1 MNTRWFRRARLKNV
15 YLYSGEH
22 NRLPNHISFL
32 SQPKK
37 YIQRMKKL
45 MMIAAMAFVSTLA
58 FAQDDNDVAEELKA
72 LQTAFGKDKAELVKQ
87 YMAIPADKDAD
98 FWSVYDQYEAARKT
112 LGKSKAQLIM
122 DYASSYAN
130 LDDKKAADLLKRK
143 ADLSDEFTKLQRKF
157 YPQFSKAVGGV
168 QAAKFFQLE
177 DYLNNVI
184 NLGIQNNIP
193 FIGEI
198 DKSKIQSGKN

>member
-1 MNTRWFRRARLKNV
+1 
-15 YLYSGEH
+15 
-22 NRLPNHISFL
+22 
-32 SQPKK
+32 
-37 YIQRMKKL
+37 MKK
-45 MMIAAMAFVSTLA
+45 MMMLAMMVFVVTLA
-58 FAQDDNDVAEELKA
+58 FAQDENDVAEELKA
-72 LQTAFGKDKAELVKQ
+72 LQAAFGKDKAELVKQ
-87 YMAIPADKDAD
+87 YMAIPSEKDAD
-98 FWSVYDQYEAARKT
+98 FWSVYDQYETARKA

-122 DYASSYAN
+122 DYASSYDK

-157 YPQFSKAVGGV
+157 YPLFSKAVGGV

-177 DYLNNVI
+177 DYLNNII

-198 DKSKIQSGKN
+198 DKSKVQPGKS